1 MSRVGLDIDDVL
13 ADFIGA
19 YCTRYNLKRP
29 STWEFDPLFGERY
42 YELCQ
47 DIDFWLNLTPLC
59 DPKKLS
65 FTPVCYITARKCPR
79 ELTILWLLQNGF
91 PNVPVYHSHLWGGS
105 KSRVAKANKLD
116 LFIDDCYDNYK
127 KIKDSG
133 IPCKLYTC
141 SHNLQYDVGSDRIKN
156 MEKI

>member
-1 MSRVGLDIDDVL
+1 MILKNYPLLLYATLQPENALENGLFFGFYKM
-13 ADFIGA
+13 DFLT
-19 YCTRYNLKRP
+19 YRYIILI
-29 STWEFDPLFGERY
+29 FG
-42 YELCQ
+42 
-47 DIDFWLNLTPLC
+47 
-59 DPKKLS
+59 
-65 FTPVCYITARKCPR
+65 
-79 ELTILWLLQNGF
+79 
-91 PNVPVYHSHLWGGS
+91 GGS

-127 KIKDSG
+127 EIKDSG